1 MIDSHLDRPTRHRLV
16 VAALR
21 QHGPLHPAQIGE
33 QLGLCVKRARLV
45 VCELRRQ
52 GVIRPIP
59 VTAKRRVGGQVTY
72 YEVSTDQQRSM

>member
-45 VCELRRQ
+45 VCELRRA
-52 GVIRPIP
+52 GVIRPTP
-59 VTAKRRVGGQVTY
+59 VAVKRSVGGQVTY
-72 YEVSTDQQRSM
+72 YEVAR

>member
-1 MIDSHLDRPTRHRLV
+1 MIDSHLDRPTRRRLV

-21 QHGPLHPAQIGE
+21 LHGPLHSAQIAD

-52 GVIRPIP
+52 GVIRPAD
-59 VTAKRRVGGQVTY
+59 VAAKRRVGGQVTY
-72 YEVSTDQQRSM
+72 YEVAR